1 MKFDDVHIPVGAAW
15 SSPFCRWQGSLSDVS
30 SLDLAALVTR
40 TALDARGIEAGEL
53 TDIVFGSTIPQPA
66 SFYSTPTLAH
76 AIGAGGISGPL
87 IAQACATSA
96 AVIGHAAAA
105 TQLGS
110 DRLVL
115 AVTADRTSNG
125 PFVVYPTARGRVQSE
140 DWVMDNIARDPVTGR
155 PMIDTAEQV
164 ARAGGYSRAQLDDLT
179 LQRYEQYQDALA
191 DDRAFQR
198 RYFVPVTL
206 QTRKSSVVV
215 HEDEGIHPSTLEGL
229 TALATSVPS
238 GVVTAGTQ
246 THPAD
251 GAAGM
256 ILTTL
261 SRARELSRDG
271 ATARVLSTAIA
282 RAEPGAMPKA
292 PVPAARQALHEAGI
306 GIEGVDV
313 IKTHNPFVVNDLWFA
328 DQMGV
333 KQDKINAFGSSLV
346 YGHPQG
352 PTGMRAITELIEIL
366 AMRGGGVG
374 LFTGCAAGD
383 SAGAV
388 VVEVTGS

>member
-1 MKFDDVHIPVGAAW
+1 MKFTDAYIPIGAAW
-15 SSPFCRWQGSLSDVS
+15 SSPFCRWQGSLADVS
-30 SLDLAALVTR
+30 SLDLASIVTR
-40 TALDARGIEAGEL
+40 SALDARKIDAAQF
-53 TDIVFGSTIPQPA
+53 TDIVLGTTIPQPA
-66 SFYSTPTLAH
+66 AFYGTPTLAH
-76 AIGAGGISGPL
+76 KIGAGGISGPQ

-96 AVIGHAAAA
+96 AVIGYAAAA
-105 TQLGS
+105 SELGH
-110 DRLVL
+110 DRMVL

-125 PFVVYPTARGRVQSE
+125 PFLVYPQARGRIQSE
-140 DWVMDNIARDPVTGR
+140 DWVMDNIARDPVTNR

-164 ARAGGYSRAQLDDLT
+164 AAEGGYSRSQLDDLT
-179 LQRYEQYQDALA
+179 IQRFEQYQDALA
-191 DDRAFQR
+191 DDREFQR

-206 QTRKSSVVV
+206 RDRKNSITVS
-215 HEDEGIHPSTLEGL
+215 EDEGIHATTADGLRALSTSIPG
-229 TALATSVPS
+229 
-238 GVVTAGTQ
+238 GVVTPGTQ

-256 ILTTL
+256 IITSLA
-261 SRARELSRDG
+261 RAREISRDG
-271 ATARVLSTAIA
+271 AVARILSTSTA

-306 GIEGVDV
+306 AIGAVDV

-328 DQMGV
+328 DQMEV
-333 KQDKINAFGSSLV
+333 PQERINEFGSSLV

-366 AMRGGGVG
+366 TLRGGGTG

-388 VVEVTGS
+388 VVEVTS